1 MSEHAAF
8 VHIQTDLLPVFEE
21 LQRLEPIFHTKDFG
35 TTTADFDRRMA
46 ADYFEVG
53 ASGRRYSREFI
64 LATVAEY
71 APEDAAAAGWE
82 CTDFGLRRLG
92 DDTYLITYTLRQWQR
107 VTRRATLWRK
117 SGAGWQILYHQ
128 GTIATG
134 HGDDTLPADD
144 EKPHPPEEWQH
155 ARVRPAHVRVRGIG

>member
-1 MSEHAAF
+1 MSEDALFAHVDA
-8 VHIQTDLLPVFEE
+8 DLLPVLEE
-21 LQRLEPIFHTKDFG
+21 LRRLEPIFHTKEFG
-35 TTTADFDRRMA
+35 TTVAECERRMA

-64 LATVAEY
+64 LARLAEM

-92 DDTYLITYTLRQWQR
+92 AETFLMTYTLRQWQR
-107 VTRRATLWRK
+107 VTRRATVWRK
-117 SGAGWQILYHQ
+117 GSEGWQVMYHQ

-134 HGDDTLPADD
+134 REDDTLPAEE
-144 EKPHPPEEWQH
+144 EKPHPPEEWAH
-155 ARVRPAHVRVRGIG
+155 ARLRPAHVRVRGIG